1 MPKSLPQAAF
11 IQPGMDR
18 MMVAARKMKRRMLF
32 SRLQF
37 LLKEEIRTLRPAKWM
52 LKILKV

>member
-1 MPKSLPQAAF
+1 
-11 IQPGMDR
+11 MDR